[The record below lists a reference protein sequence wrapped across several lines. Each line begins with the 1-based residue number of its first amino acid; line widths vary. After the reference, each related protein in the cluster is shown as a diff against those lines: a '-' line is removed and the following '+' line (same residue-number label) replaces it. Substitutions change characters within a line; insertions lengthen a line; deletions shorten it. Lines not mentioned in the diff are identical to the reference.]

1 MIILIPVEKGRP
13 TAPVAEKISVTPPS
27 LTPAVPVSSRSALE
41 KMSLP
46 PVFKKLILLIDYNSV
61 LILSLHII
69 LPPMYVYQHF
79 CLSLPTSLSFQDFN
93 L

>member
-27 LTPAVPVSSRSALE
+27 LTPVVAVSRRSGLE

-46 PVFKKLILLIDYNSV
+46 PVFKN
-61 LILSLHII
+61 
-69 LPPMYVYQHF
+69 
-79 CLSLPTSLSFQDFN
+79 
-93 L
+93 